1 MEKKVIENRGGK
13 REGAGRPVRDINK
26 GKMNRHNI
34 TMHDD
39 IWDSIVENAAKLNL
53 SASQYIAMIHKEY
66 INNN

>member
-1 MEKKVIENRGGK
+1 
-13 REGAGRPVRDINK
+13 
-26 GKMNRHNI
+26 MNRHNI

-39 IWDSIVENAAKLNL
+39 IWESIVEKAGELNL

>member
-1 MEKKVIENRGGK
+1 MEKKENRGGK

-39 IWDSIVENAAKLNL
+39 TWEEIVKEASKLDL
-53 SASQYIAMIHKEY
+53 SASQYLVMTHREY
-66 INNN
+66 IKK

>member
-1 MEKKVIENRGGK
+1 MEEKVKKDNI
-13 REGAGRPVRDINK
+13 GRPFRDKEK

-39 IWDSIVENAAKLNL
+39 IWNSIVEKAAELNL

>member
-1 MEKKVIENRGGK
+1 MADLFEIKK
-13 REGAGRPVRDINK
+13 K

-39 IWDSIVENAAKLNL
+39 IWESIVEKAAELNL

-66 INNN
+66 MNK

>member
-1 MEKKVIENRGGK
+1 MKKKVTENRGGK
-13 REGAGRPVRDINK
+13 REGAGRPIRDINK

-39 IWDSIVENAAKLNL
+39 IWESIVEKAAELNL

-66 INNN
+66 INK